1 MPNMSRFQRT
11 IVDAS
16 GNIQASPT
24 ITVRDASTNALVS
37 LFSNRAG
44 TTGITNPF
52 TGTVDGFAA
61 FYVAGGAYNV
71 TATKGAFTITWNYV
85 AVGTAQ
91 EYDIEG
97 IQDLITASIPTSFGD
112 GTALLPS
119 IKHTGDVDTGFWFPA
134 ANTIAAS
141 TGGVERIRI
150 ASDGWVKIGAGTPE
164 YPFHSSTRAGFSASQ
179 TIGTMISATSFAG
192 GLEVKSNSATDAA
205 FMAFHRPSGY
215 AMYFGLDTD
224 DYFAVGGWSKGA
236 ALGNFKCGTLVK
248 SSGSFKIDHPLEDMK
263 DTHHLVHSFIEGP
276 NADNIYRGTVK
287 LVAGSAVVDLDLV
300 SRMSSGTFVALN
312 HNAQCFTANESGWAA
327 VKGSLSGSI
336 LTINCQDA
344 TSTDQISWLVIGERK
359 DPAMINADWTDE
371 NGRVIVEPEKQA

>member
-97 IQDLITASIPTSFGD
+97 IQDLITASVPTSFGD
-112 GTALLPS
+112 GTELLPS

-141 TGGVERIRI
+141 TGGVERLRVN
-150 ASDGWVKIGAGTPE
+150 SIGEIYLKGRTSADINQDVGTLR
-164 YPFHSSTRAGFSASQ
+164 TAVG
-179 TIGTMISATSFAG
+179 GLG
-192 GLEVKSNSATDAA
+192 GLECKAVSGATNAA
-205 FMAFHRPSGY
+205 FMAFHRNLTY
-215 AMYFGLDTD
+215 AAYFGIDTD
-224 DYFAVGGWSKGA
+224 NYFAVGGWTAGA
-236 ALGNFKCGTLVK
+236 GLANFKCGTLAK
-248 SSGSFKIDHPLEDMK
+248 TSGSFKIDHPLENMK

-276 NADNIYRGTVK
+276 NADNIYRGTVT

-300 SRMSSGTFVALN
+300 SRMSNGTFSALN
-312 HNAQCFTANESGWAA
+312 RNAQCFTANEGGWSA

-344 TSTDQISWLVIGERK
+344 TSTDKISWLVIGERK
-359 DPAMINADWTDE
+359 DPAMIDADWTDE
-371 NGRVIVEPEKQA
+371 NGRVIVEPEKQT